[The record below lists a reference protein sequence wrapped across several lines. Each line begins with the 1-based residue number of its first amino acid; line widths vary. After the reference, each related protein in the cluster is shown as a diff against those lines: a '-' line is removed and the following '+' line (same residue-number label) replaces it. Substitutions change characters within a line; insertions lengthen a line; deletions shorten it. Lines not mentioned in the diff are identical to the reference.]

1 MKGSAGLAVVLAL
14 WSGAALAQ
22 PAPGPAARP
31 APPPPVVK
39 VDGLKPLTAHVQVIP
54 DNSAPL
60 VPNVG
65 FVVGRKGV
73 LVIDTGLGPANG
85 AAVFAVAQKLGPGR
99 AIYLVATHAHP
110 EHDLGAQ
117 AFPASAKLIRSAD
130 QTADIPNDM
139 SLAKVFAGMSPA
151 IGQMLADAKPRA
163 ADVSFE
169 REYLLDLGGV
179 SARVIALGPNHTAGD
194 TAVWVE
200 ADKVL
205 FSGDVA
211 MKAQPAMASP
221 KTTLPQWFA
230 SLDRLEALKPA
241 VVVPSHGPVGDV
253 GFIRG
258 YRTYLAEVGERTAAA
273 KAKGQDLAAATAAVT
288 EAMSGRYPDRG
299 RLAGAVRVAYG
310 PT

>member
-1 MKGSAGLAVVLAL
+1 MKRATGLAVVLL
-14 WSGAALAQ
+14 CWSGAALAQ
-22 PAPGPAARP
+22 PAPPAARP

-39 VDGLKPLTAHVQVIP
+39 VDGLKRLTAHVQVIP
-54 DNSAPL
+54 DNSASL

-65 FVVGRKGV
+65 FVVGRTGV

-85 AAVFAVAQKLGPGR
+85 AAVAAVAQRIAPGR
-99 AIYLVATHAHP
+99 RIYLVATHAHP

-117 AFPASAKLIRSAD
+117 AFPASAKVIRSAD

-151 IGQMLADAKPRA
+151 IGEMLADARPRA
-163 ADVSFE
+163 ADIGFDG
-169 REYLLDLGGV
+169 EYTLDLGGL
-179 SARVIALGPNHTAGD
+179 SARLIALGPNHTAGD

-211 MKAQPAMASP
+211 MKAQPAMATP
-221 KTTLPQWFA
+221 KTTIPQWFA

-258 YRTYLAEVGERTAAA
+258 YRTYLAEVAERTAAA
-273 KAKGQDLAAATAAVT
+273 KAAGQDLAATTAAVT
-288 EAMSGRYPDRG
+288 EAMVARYPDRG